1 MENANLSLAEKVKI
15 ALDNAVKEGYSWA
28 SSTNKDITAIGLAF
42 SDQYFGN
49 QSMRI
54 LRGHIETWREE
65 KNND

>member
-28 SSTNKDITAIGLAF
+28 TSTNKDITAIGLAF

-65 KNND
+65 RKQ

>member
-1 MENANLSLAEKVKI
+1 MANENPSLEERVKL

-28 SSTNKDITAIGLAF
+28 TSTNKDITAIGLAF

-65 KNND
+65 RKS

>member
-1 MENANLSLAEKVKI
+1 MANENPSLEERVKL

-28 SSTNKDITAIGLAF
+28 TSTNKDITAIGLAF

-65 KNND
+65 RKA